1 MANKCNRW
9 KFKNPIKIFLWK
21 QKESDK
27 PLETGHAMAINLFTL
42 MLMTLLIQ
50 FSLLSKKLESV
61 KQKNKESFE
70 RKWNELEEKY
80 R

>member
-1 MANKCNRW
+1 
-9 KFKNPIKIFLWK
+9 
-21 QKESDK
+21 
-27 PLETGHAMAINLFTL
+27 MAINLFTL

-70 RKWNELEEKY
+70 RKWNELEEMY

>member
-1 MANKCNRW
+1 
-9 KFKNPIKIFLWK
+9 
-21 QKESDK
+21 
-27 PLETGHAMAINLFTL
+27 MAINLFTL

-50 FSLLSKKLESV
+50 FSLLSKKLEGV